1 MTWFQFLRPALRQP
15 DEMYYQQLVSQYQQA
30 MASWEIG
37 IGDDELL
44 WLQFDAARR
53 ALDVFLQ
60 SCAQSRTLP
69 ANRFPDLSS
78 TSLPSGGELR

>member
-1 MTWFQFLRPALRQP
+1 MMWFQFVRPALRQP
-15 DEMYYQQLVSQYQQA
+15 DQMYYQRLVSQYQQA
-30 MASWEIG
+30 MSAWEIG

-44 WLQFDAARR
+44 WLQFDSARR

-60 SCAQSRTLP
+60 SCAQSRTFQ
-69 ANRFPDLSS
+69 ANKFSDLSS